1 MGISAQRQTFLR
13 QTVAEGV
20 RLLDAKEP
28 HWYTR
33 INLGTL
39 DMAEC
44 DRCILGQV
52 YGNYTEGVEKV
63 FLVRV
68 SPQGPVPDRVYDY
81 GFNAPLV
88 QRTYKEEIVF
98 LAECWKAV
106 IEKRNA

>member
-13 QTVAEGV
+13 QAVAEGV

-28 HWYTR
+28 HWSTR
-33 INLGTL
+33 INLGAL
-39 DMAEC
+39 DMEQC

-52 YGNYTEGVEKV
+52 YGDYTEGVEKV
-63 FLVRV
+63 FLIPV
-68 SPQGPVPDRVYDY
+68 SPQDPVPDIVYDY

-88 QRTYKEEIVF
+88 QRTYKEEVAF

-106 IEKRNA
+106 IEKRML